1 MATSH
6 GCRWFE
12 GIMRCDSGSIYPENL
27 WKESFSSFH
36 RAGITW
42 EALAVTKRHIG
53 KDSNFHRELENYL
66 QLGEKCK
73 DMYLRAVYSKCYAAL
88 SINHGCE
95 HWSFASARALSVRF
109 AAAKTPSRTRDRPD
123 DGRLGKKKARS
134 RFRTWASEHVD
145 RFLGRQHLIGGARY
159 TCGPLQG
166 LASLAAI
173 LKDAEL
179 IQVVLQLMEKDI
191 RRYQLSDSNLGP
203 LQGSNEEFELLSSH
217 LEGSFFRD
225 EEQLRLEDR
234 KTLRVDDTAMWLGE

>member
-88 SINHGCE
+88 SINHGCGKSCSGVYALRTTGAPSE
-95 HWSFASARALSVRF
+95 YSSIFVRRLDSTFHLQTTQFISHTSASFTYTDNKHRGLYSIISFLLFFQFERHVRC
-109 AAAKTPSRTRDRPD
+109 
-123 DGRLGKKKARS
+123 
-134 RFRTWASEHVD
+134 HV
-145 RFLGRQHLIGGARY
+145 
-159 TCGPLQG
+159 TT
-166 LASLAAI
+166 
-173 LKDAEL
+173 
-179 IQVVLQLMEKDI
+179 V
-191 RRYQLSDSNLGP
+191 
-203 LQGSNEEFELLSSH
+203 SSPP
-217 LEGSFFRD
+217 EP
-225 EEQLRLEDR
+225 
-234 KTLRVDDTAMWLGE
+234 